1 MNPVEFVLEVLSE
14 PENVKIF
21 LLAWKKKQTETILQS
36 EDPFHSSFHSIS
48 PTERYSISTY
58 HSKALVSRAQIS
70 LSQCIAILL
79 KRHFHYTMKSIHG
92 FVALIGRNLAGAFFF
107 GMIYWQ
113 VATNVENEGTFVDVQ
128 NGYLTA
134 AGTNLNTMLFATIL
148 FAIVIN
154 AVSIPAIFATNRIY
168 YREVVRV
175 YIMYMY
181 VARI

>member
-1 MNPVEFVLEVLSE
+1 M
-14 PENVKIF
+14 
-21 LLAWKKKQTETILQS
+21 
-36 EDPFHSSFHSIS
+36 
-48 PTERYSISTY
+48 
-58 HSKALVSRAQIS
+58 
-70 LSQCIAILL
+70 
-79 KRHFHYTMKSIHG
+79 
-92 FVALIGRNLAGAFFF
+92 
-107 GMIYWQ
+107 
-113 VATNVENEGTFVDVQ
+113 DVQ